1 MTYATQA
8 DLITAFGEDEL
19 IDLTDPSAGV
29 VDAAKVTHKLEDAE
43 AVINAHLSERYTL
56 PLSETPAI
64 LRKISC
70 DIARYYLHQGD
81 GLNPTEEVKDNFN
94 AAIKMLDKI
103 CQGKISLG
111 IAQNTAS
118 ERGKVEISGSAKTFT
133 EDLLK
138 GY

>member
-1 MTYATQA
+1 MTC
-8 DLITAFGEDEL
+8 
-19 IDLTDPSAGV
+19 TDPSAGV

-94 AAIKMLDKI
+94 GAIKNA
-103 CQGKISLG
+103 G
-111 IAQNTAS
+111 
-118 ERGKVEISGSAKTFT
+118 
-133 EDLLK
+133 
-138 GY
+138 